1 MEQKYL
7 VADGVLVR
15 AKVKINFFQFIFK
28 IINIRAFIFEV
39 SYNPKLIEALVYR
52 FEVDGTRL
60 QEIYSL
66 EGQEE
71 EKNEKINL
79 EHK

>member
-15 AKVKINFFQFIFK
+15 AKVKINFFPFIFK
-28 IINIRAFIFEV
+28 SINIRAFIFEV
-39 SYNPKLIEALVYR
+39 SYNPKLIEALVYL

-60 QEIYSL
+60 TKIYSL